1 MSKQEIKIITKIIR
15 ELSLFLMMHGFK
27 DFGIQTKNTPDTTS
41 FIITMDHPKES
52 FINHMREKLER
63 EREMEV
69 ETYGWE
75 LIGDIDGKTE
85 LEILGLLIDSMDVVK
100 EEDKTII
107 TLVRKNRYLD

>member
-27 DFGIQTKNTPDTTS
+27 DFAIETKNTPDTTAL
-41 FIITMDHPKES
+41 IITMDHPKES
-52 FINHMREKLER
+52 FIAHMKEKLER

-85 LEILGLLIDSMDVVK
+85 LEILGLLIDTMEVKK
-100 EEDKTII
+100 EESKTII
-107 TLVRKNRYLD
+107 TLIRKNRYLD